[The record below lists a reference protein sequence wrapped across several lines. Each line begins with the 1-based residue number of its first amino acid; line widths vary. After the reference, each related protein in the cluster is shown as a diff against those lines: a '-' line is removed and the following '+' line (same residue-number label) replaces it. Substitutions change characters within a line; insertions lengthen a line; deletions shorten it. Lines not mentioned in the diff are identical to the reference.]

1 MEKGVGLGLV
11 LWEMVEP
18 RGAEGQ
24 TGGQLAEHYWAS
36 QLLSLVGPPPVAAEG
51 TILGV
56 PLQVVAEA
64 AGTPAKLAPVAAEVA
79 GTLLGLTLVAA
90 GVAGTLVGLTLVAA
104 EVAGTSAGL
113 ANP

>member
-1 MEKGVGLGLV
+1 MALDGGGKGGQVEKGVGLGLV

-64 AGTPAKLAPVAAEVA
+64 AGTLA
-79 GTLLGLTLVAA
+79 GLTLVAA
-90 GVAGTLVGLTLVAA
+90 GVAGTLAGLTLVAA